1 MNNLCYIDTSK
12 STPSQE
18 KGVEYIKKIL
28 FLYNEN
34 IDTVTV
40 LKFFEILSNYKTKN
54 DNLLTYGSIKYIL
67 SVMCKYRPEF
77 KNHESYKI
85 EKFRLW
91 TERNKITIEK
101 YTKTEERL
109 IKNAIIYFIN
119 QFISDKNFTS
129 NYYTG
134 IAVLIALATNF
145 RISEIKQLTLNHLY
159 KLQND
164 ETINIK
170 IKKKTKSMHIIVNK
184 KLLNFL
190 VNKLES
196 DKFSKFDYIVTISK
210 TMINKNLKKYVQT
223 NYQKNINIGIQSIR
237 KINTTLLIENGSLEL
252 ASVFN
257 RHTSKQV
264 TDQYYNTQNYVETYV
279 NKIFKDTHQV

>member
-12 STPSQE
+12 NTPSQE

-34 IDTVTV
+34 IDSVTV
-40 LKFFEILSNYKTKN
+40 PKFFEILTNYKTKN

-67 SVMCKYRPEF
+67 SIMCKYRSDF
-77 KNHESYKI
+77 KTHESYK
-85 EKFRLW
+85 
-91 TERNKITIEK
+91 TERFKLWNERNTITVEK
-101 YTKTEERL
+101 YTKDEEQL
-109 IKNAIIYFIN
+109 IKNAIFYFIN

-134 IAVLIALATNF
+134 IAVLVALATNF
-145 RISEIKQLTLNHLY
+145 RISEIKQITLNHLY

-170 IKKKTKSMHIIVNK
+170 IKKKSKSMHIIVNK

-190 VNKLES
+190 INKLES
-196 DKFSKFDYIVTISK
+196 DNFGKFDYIVTISK
-210 TMINKNLKKYVQT
+210 TMINKNLKQYVQS

-237 KINTTLLIENGSLEL
+237 KINTTQLIENGSLEL

-264 TDQYYNTQNYVETYV
+264 TNQYYNTQNYVESFV
-279 NKIFKDTHQV
+279 NKIFKDTH